1 MEFCTTIYE
10 KGNPFFYTL
19 AISSS
24 VVKKKIKL
32 KKGRKEKEN
41 DFFLHVPFYF
51 LFFWSLKQN

>member
-51 LFFWSLKQN
+51 LFF